1 MDSEAYGAYEIVHIC
16 CNAYR
21 EQKGNWSENERN
33 LPQGRRVFMDTLL
46 DKNHIKNLTQRPVP
60 VDSAGNNK
68 IIEKSTITKTK
79 KTDPIKTM
87 NKSGKMSVHPIHVTP
102 ASRKIQFNL
111 LMDELNHVFSE
122 DDITQKTRHIK
133 PQLSENDITQKTRHI
148 KPQLIKKDF
157 RELYCV
163 PNSRPAFPTEI
174 QDKKEFAHIK
184 PQLIK
189 KDFRELYCVPNSRP
203 AFPTEIQD
211 KKEFAFRSRS
221 NACISQNKKMY
232 LNKIK
237 YTDT

>member
-1 MDSEAYGAYEIVHIC
+1 
-16 CNAYR
+16 
-21 EQKGNWSENERN
+21 
-33 LPQGRRVFMDTLL
+33 
-46 DKNHIKNLTQRPVP
+46 
-60 VDSAGNNK
+60 
-68 IIEKSTITKTK
+68 
-79 KTDPIKTM
+79 M
-87 NKSGKMSVHPIHVTP
+87 NKSGKMGVHPIHVAP

-122 DDITQKTRHIK
+122 NDITQKTRHIK
-133 PQLSENDITQKTRHI
+133 PQLSENDITQKTRYI

-174 QDKKEFAHIK
+174 QDKKEFG
-184 PQLIK
+184 
-189 KDFRELYCVPNSRP
+189 
-203 AFPTEIQD
+203 
-211 KKEFAFRSRS
+211 FRSRS

>member
-1 MDSEAYGAYEIVHIC
+1 MDSEAYGAYEIVDIC

-33 LPQGRRVFMDTLL
+33 LPQGRHVFMDTLL
-46 DKNHIKNLTQRPVP
+46 DKNHIKNLTQRSVP
-60 VDSAGNNK
+60 VDSAGNKK
-68 IIEKSTITKTK
+68 IIEKSTIGIKTK
-79 KTDPIKTM
+79 KTDLIKTM
-87 NKSGKMSVHPIHVTP
+87 NKSGKMGVHPIHVTP

-174 QDKKEFAHIK
+174 QDKKEFG
-184 PQLIK
+184 
-189 KDFRELYCVPNSRP
+189 
-203 AFPTEIQD
+203 
-211 KKEFAFRSRS
+211 FRSRS

>member
-1 MDSEAYGAYEIVHIC
+1 MDSEAYGAYEIVDIC

-21 EQKGNWSENERN
+21 EQKGNWSENERD
-33 LPQGRRVFMDTLL
+33 LPQGRRVFMDTSL
-46 DKNHIKNLTQRPVP
+46 DKNHIKNLTQRSVP

-68 IIEKSTITKTK
+68 IIEKSTIGIKSK
-79 KTDPIKTM
+79 KTGPIKTM
-87 NKSGKMSVHPIHVTP
+87 NKSGKMGVHPIHVAP

-122 DDITQKTRHIK
+122 
-133 PQLSENDITQKTRHI
+133 NDITQKTRYI
-148 KPQLIKKDF
+148 KPQIIKKDF

-174 QDKKEFAHIK
+174 QDKKEFG
-184 PQLIK
+184 
-189 KDFRELYCVPNSRP
+189 
-203 AFPTEIQD
+203 
-211 KKEFAFRSRS
+211 FRSRS